1 MNTLV
6 ANFLRIAAAGL
17 LIVTLSGCA
26 ENPVTGRQ
34 NLVLMSAN
42 EEIRA
47 GREADAEIRKE
58 YGVYNNAALQ
68 QYVDRVGQRVARTS
82 HRGDLTYRFTV
93 LDSPEINAFAL
104 PGGYV
109 YVTRGML
116 AYLNTESELAAV
128 LGHEIGHVTAR
139 HAVQQQSAATAANL
153 GIMLGSIFLPELRS
167 QAAQTLLGAVGGSI
181 LSGYGREHELEADR
195 LGAEYLARSGYNP
208 QAMIRVIGILKDQ
221 EAFDAEVARQ
231 EGRAPRRYHGV
242 FDTHPRNDTRLQQL
256 VADANRFSQGGREEN
271 PAAYL
276 NAVNGIIF
284 GDSPEQGVVRN
295 GKFLHEGLDFVLDF
309 PDGWRV
315 QNTPQRV
322 AAQSPA
328 GDALIQMVLADGRA
342 SPQEVLRRGLRLDNG
357 GNIQN
362 VMINDLPAALA
373 TGTVQGRPVR
383 AAAIDYRN
391 RIYVLVA
398 QTRSVDV
405 FNRYRALI
413 DDTIRSFRPMQASER
428 RLAKPLILRTVPARA
443 NMSYAAL
450 AQASPIGRNAEG
462 YLRLINHDYPGGEPR
477 PGEVIKIVE

>member
-428 RLAKPLILRTVPARA
+428 RLARPLILRTVPARA

>member
-1 MNTLV
+1 MRAV
-6 ANFLRIAAAGL
+6 AAAL
-17 LIVTLSGCA
+17 LIAGLFGCA

-34 NLVLMSAN
+34 NLVLMSAAD
-42 EEIRA
+42 EVRA

-58 YGVYNNAALQ
+58 FGVYNNQALQ
-68 QYVDRVGQRVARTS
+68 QYVERVGQRVARTS
-82 HRGDLTYRFTV
+82 HRGDLAYRFTV

-116 AYLNTESELAAV
+116 AYLNTEAELAAV

-195 LGAEYLARSGYNP
+195 LGAEYLARAGYNP
-208 QAMIRVIGILKDQ
+208 QAMLRVIGILKDQ

-231 EGRAPRRYHGV
+231 EGRAPRRYHGL
-242 FDTHPRNDTRLQQL
+242 FATHPRNDARLQQL
-256 VADANRFSQGGREEN
+256 VAEANRYAQGGREEN

-276 NAVNGIIF
+276 NSINGVIF

-315 QNTPQRV
+315 RNTPQRV
-322 AAQSPA
+322 SATSPA
-328 GDALIQMVLADGRA
+328 GDALIQMVLAQGRT
-342 SPQEVLRRGLRLDNG
+342 SPQEVLRRGLRFDNTG
-357 GNIQN
+357 SIQN

-383 AAAIDYRN
+383 AAAVDYRN
-391 RIYVLVA
+391 RIYVLVG
-398 QTRSVDV
+398 QTRSVDS
-405 FNRYRALI
+405 FNRYRGLI
-413 DDTIRSFRPMQASER
+413 DDTLRSFRPMQAAER
-428 RLAKPLILRTVPARA
+428 RLARPLMLRTIAVRG

-450 AQASPIGRNAEG
+450 AQGSPLGRNAEG
-462 YLRLINHDYPGGEPR
+462 YLRLINHHYPSGEPR